1 MVDWWAQL
9 NNAIYAIVAAV
20 IAAFVVLIR
29 KVLTNEKQISIL
41 KAEIETRN
49 QYRQEADERVNN
61 ALDELRADVKDI
73 LKRMAE

>member
-1 MVDWWAQL
+1 MIDWWAQV

-20 IAAFVVLIR
+20 ITAFAVLIR

-49 QYRQEADERVNN
+49 QYRLEADARVNV
-61 ALDELRADVKDI
+61 ALDELRTDVKDI

>member
-1 MVDWWAQL
+1 MIDWWAQL

-49 QYRQEADERVNN
+49 QYRQEADERVNE
-61 ALDELRADVKDI
+61 ALDELRTDVKDI